1 MILKVLPS
9 TLSGDN
15 VWAPPSKSIMQ
26 RALALATFAE
36 GVTMLERPSESDDCT
51 QAMMMSAQLG
61 ATLELGDD
69 AMAVHGVARPSPRTD
84 TLTPG
89 ESGLGARTFGTLA
102 ALHDNP
108 LQVAREGTLTARS
121 FEGWATTLRT
131 CGAVVEGQGPGDT
144 LSVQGPLQPGDY
156 ELDANGTSQVITGLL
171 CSLPLLKGDS
181 QLTVHNVTSTPYM
194 EMTLEMMEDFG
205 LQVDARPLEDT
216 RTWIV
221 NIPGNQRA
229 QAVNMTIDGDWS
241 GAAFLLGLGLLCAPH
256 SLTIEGLASSVTQAD
271 EAIKGAL
278 LFSGCRLAGVDDG
291 IQVFAGKPKAF
302 EVDLTD
308 CPDLFPP
315 LAAMA
320 VFAKKP
326 STLKGL
332 HRLGNKESNRGL
344 AIQEEWAKLGIQVD
358 LDEAKD
364 TLRVH
369 PGRPQASR
377 IDPRGDHRM
386 AMAAALLGAAGAP
399 VEILNAECVAKSYPA
414 FFDDLESLG
423 VAIQVVAR

>member
-69 AMAVHGVARPSPRTD
+69 AVAVHGVPRPSPRTD

-102 ALHDNP
+102 ALHDHP

-171 CSLPLLKGDS
+171 CSLPLLKGNS

-364 TLRVH
+364 TLRVQ
-369 PGRPQASR
+369 PGRPQAGR

-423 VAIQVVAR
+423 VAIQVVAK

>member
-69 AMAVHGVARPSPRTD
+69 AVAVHGVAHPSPRTD

-131 CGAVVEGQGPGDT
+131 CGAVVEGQGPGDN

-423 VAIQVVAR
+423 VAIQVVAK